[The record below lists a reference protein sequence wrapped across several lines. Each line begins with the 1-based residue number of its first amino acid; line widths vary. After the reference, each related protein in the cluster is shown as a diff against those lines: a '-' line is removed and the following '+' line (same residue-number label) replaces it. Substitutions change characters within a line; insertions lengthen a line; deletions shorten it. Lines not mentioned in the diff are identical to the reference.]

1 MLFRWYVDRRETYE
15 KRKDLYCIDVVTYR
29 MIQKIEKIEQSKEPL
44 KSHFKV
50 IKHYYTVIIDI
61 LEEENK

>member
-15 KRKDLYCIDVVTYR
+15 KKKDLYCIDVVTYR
-29 MIQKIEKIEQSKEPL
+29 MFQKIEQPKEPL